1 MTLILPSLYSEFETD
16 ALAHIVDELRQVP
29 YLSEVVI
36 GLDRADPDQWR
47 HAREYFSVLPQH
59 HRILWNDGPRLLEL
73 DAELAE
79 QRLAPRE
86 RGKGR
91 NVWYCMGYTLVSGRG
106 QAVALHD
113 CDIKTYDRGM
123 LARLFYPIANPA
135 FSFQFSKGYYAR
147 VAGGALKGRVTRL
160 FVTPLIRA
168 LKISVGNL
176 AYLDYLDSFR
186 YPLAGEFA
194 VRADVL
200 SDLRIPSDWG
210 LEVGTL
216 SELYRNFATSRIC
229 QADILDIYDH
239 KHQALSPEDAD
250 AGLAKMSTDIAKVLF
265 RKLAIEGQVLTSET
279 FRTIKASYYRVALDL
294 IEAYSAD
301 AVINGLTL
309 DRHAEERAVEVFT
322 ESIMRAGEHYLNQPM
337 EVPFIP
343 SWNRVRSALPSLMPR
358 LHAAVEADN
367 A

>member
-1 MTLILPSLYSEFETD
+1 MEATQPE
-16 ALAHIVDELRQVP
+16 ELTKKNDP
-29 YLSEVVI
+29 AAS
-36 GLDRADPDQWR
+36 ADDF
-47 HAREYFSVLPQH
+47 FSVNIDTDSDMQAF
-59 HRILWNDGPRLLEL
+59 LEHMK
-73 DAELAE
+73 
-79 QRLAPRE
+79 RPRE
-86 RGKGR
+86 EVDMPDIGIGPEEPEKGPKKE
-91 NVWYCMGYTLVSGRG
+91 
-106 QAVALHD
+106 AALDDHD
-113 CDIKTYDRGM
+113 R
-123 LARLFYPIANPA
+123 
-135 FSFQFSKGYYAR
+135 Q
-147 VAGGALKGRVTRL
+147 
-160 FVTPLIRA
+160 
-168 LKISVGNL
+168 NL